1 MNTAI
6 LLGSANLAF
15 PETNSINDYLLDYN
29 SAEGKRFQRV
39 FPGCQELDLIEEYGA
54 ECLKK
59 LFHAPQYFR
68 FSFNPLSGTQANQI
82 VYNAMLKPNSIM
94 RPIHFQDTVLKEGTE
109 CFRRF

>member
-54 ECLKK
+54 ECLKN
-59 LFHAPQYFR
+59 YFMLR
-68 FSFNPLSGTQANQI
+68 NPGGGTIPAL
-82 VYNAMLKPNSIM
+82 A
-94 RPIHFQDTVLKEGTE
+94 
-109 CFRRF
+109 